1 MYFIK
6 LRKVKINTIHPYISW
21 VADACSTVGVIDTV
35 TNFGLED
42 ADEVAP
48 VDDDSGTSCSC
59 NVNTDITVVADI
71 TGMFANS
78 NIDALCI

>member
-1 MYFIK
+1 M
-6 LRKVKINTIHPYISW
+6 
-21 VADACSTVGVIDTV
+21 
-35 TNFGLED
+35 ED

-48 VDDDSGTSCSC
+48 VDDESGTSCSC